1 MLWRWGIAVAVCTL
15 SALAQPKLE
24 IVGGDTYD
32 WGKVGPKDDP
42 LKAKITLRNA
52 GTEVLKI
59 ERVQPGCGC
68 TTAPLDKTELRPGE
82 TATMD
87 VTLRVGGT
95 TGPVTRSVAIYS
107 NDPSAPTKMLWLK
120 AEVVRPLA
128 FMPAQY
134 FVFTDMRVGQ
144 ESKAVLTLKN
154 MSQQEVTLYDIETTP
169 GLQLNLGKRTVLKPG
184 QQIELIARVTPQQK
198 GYYSAMVR
206 MKTTHPEY
214 PTLEI
219 PVYGNVLEASSPVFN
234 PR

>member
-1 MLWRWGIAVAVCTL
+1 MKGRIGIGIFLLAVAVW
-15 SALAQPKLE
+15 AQPKLE

-42 LKAKITLRNA
+42 LKAKITLKNV

-68 TTAPLDKTELRPGE
+68 TTAPLDKTELKPGE
-82 TATMD
+82 SATMD
-87 VTLRVGGT
+87 VTLRIGGT

-128 FMPAQY
+128 FVPAQY

-144 ESKAVLTLKN
+144 EAKATLTLKN
-154 MSQQEVTLYDIETTP
+154 MSQQEVKLYDIETTP
-169 GLQLNLGKRTVLKPG
+169 GLTINLKNNTVLKPG
-184 QQIELIARVTPQQK
+184 QQVELIARVVPQQK

>member
-1 MLWRWGIAVAVCTL
+1 MVGRLSLGALLLIAPL
-15 SALAQPKLE
+15 LAQPKLE

-42 LKAKITLRNA
+42 LKAKITLKNS

-68 TTAPLDKTELRPGE
+68 TTAPLDKTELKPGE

-87 VTLRVGGT
+87 VSLRIGGA
-95 TGPVTRSVAIYS
+95 TGPITKSVAIYS

-128 FMPAQY
+128 FIPAQY

-144 ESKAVLTLKN
+144 EAKATLTLKN
-154 MSQQEVTLYDIETTP
+154 MSQQEVKLYDIETTP
-169 GLQLNLGKRTVLKPG
+169 GLTLNLKNNTVLKPG
-184 QQIELIARVTPQQK
+184 QQVELIARVVPQQK

-206 MKTTHPEY
+206 MKTSHPEY

-219 PVYGNVLEASSPVFN
+219 PVYGNVLEASSPVFV